1 MTPEAREL
9 FERALATHGPVEVA
23 RRCGYKNHTIVS
35 LIAAG
40 KYQANTDRFGVKV
53 LTAFGTVA
61 CPHLGCDI
69 PRTDCAGHALRSVPT
84 SSPEKLRLW
93 VACQACPHRP
103 EKPHMSAKEGA

>member
-9 FERALATHGPVEVA
+9 FDRALAEHGPVEVA

-35 LIAAG
+35 LIASG
-40 KYQANTDRFGVKV
+40 KYEASTQRFGERV
-53 LTAFGTVA
+53 LIAFGVIR
-61 CPHLGCDI
+61 CPHLGIDI

-93 VACQACPHRP
+93 VACQACPH
-103 EKPHMSAKEGA
+103 KPKEAA

>member
-9 FERALATHGPVEVA
+9 FERALAEHGPVEVA

-35 LIAAG
+35 LISAG
-40 KYQANTDRFGVKV
+40 KYQASTDRFGEKV
-53 LTAFGTVA
+53 LTAFGVIR
-61 CPHLGCDI
+61 CPHLGIDI

-93 VACQACPHRP
+93 VACQACPH
-103 EKPHMSAKEGA
+103 KPKEAA

>member
-9 FERALATHGPVEVA
+9 FERALAEHGPVEVA

-40 KYQANTDRFGVKV
+40 KYEARTDRFGEKV
-53 LTAFGTVA
+53 LTAFGVIR
-61 CPHLGCDI
+61 CPHLGIDI

-93 VACQACPHRP
+93 VACQACPH
-103 EKPHMSAKEGA
+103 KPKEAA

>member
-9 FERALATHGPVEVA
+9 FERALAEHGPVEVA

-35 LIAAG
+35 LISSG
-40 KYQANTDRFGVKV
+40 KYQASTDRFGEKV
-53 LTAFGTVA
+53 LTAFGVIR
-61 CPHLGCDI
+61 CPHLGVDI

-93 VACQACPHRP
+93 VACQACPH
-103 EKPHMSAKEGA
+103 KPKEAA